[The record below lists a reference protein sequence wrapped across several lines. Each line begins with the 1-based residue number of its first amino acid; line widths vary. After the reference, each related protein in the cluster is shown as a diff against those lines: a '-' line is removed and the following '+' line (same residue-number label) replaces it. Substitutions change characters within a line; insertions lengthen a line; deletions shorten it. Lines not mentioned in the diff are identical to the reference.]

1 MAEVRDYRKSADKP
15 RNYKAIVSSTREI
28 RDPNPG
34 RSSRYTALNFAQNG
48 NLLAA
53 DSEYKE
59 VCIFNRNG
67 KQVKTFSVDFLEDED
82 IVGIGELSDGN
93 IAVCGY
99 DSDIVKV
106 FTLNGNFV
114 EKFHLEFELPDDELW
129 SMPYGMVVN
138 KDGRV
143 FVVSSSDTKVI
154 VFNEKGEFQYSF
166 DCEVD
171 SHVHDLTGVC
181 IGSDGLLYVTYYESN
196 EVLVFQENG
205 TFVHSFSSGPEN
217 YPMGIA
223 ATKDGHLIV
232 TSSFN
237 NKLRLSIFTTSG
249 EYVHEV
255 NNIRVENPLHVAVD
269 NNSFI
274 YVPCN
279 NNVISVL

>member
-1 MAEVRDYRKSADKP
+1 MAEMNDGTSAYKT
-15 RNYKAIVSSTREI
+15 RNYKNIVSRTREI
-28 RDPNPG
+28 RDPDLERN
-34 RSSRYTALNFAQNG
+34 RIYTALTISRNG
-48 NLLAA
+48 SLLAA
-53 DSEYKE
+53 DSKYKE
-59 VCIFNRNG
+59 ICIFNSNG
-67 KQVKTFSVDFLEDED
+67 KLVKTFSVDFFEDED
-82 IVGIGELSDGN
+82 ILGIAELSDGN

-106 FTLNGNFV
+106 FTLNGDFV
-114 EKFHLEFELPDDELW
+114 EKFPLEFELPDDELW

-205 TFVHSFSSGPEN
+205 PFVHSFSSGPEN

-223 ATKDGHLIV
+223 ATKDGHLV
-232 TSSFN
+232 VASSSES
-237 NKLRLSIFTTSG
+237 KLSIFTTSG
-249 EYVHEV
+249 ECVHEV
-255 NNIRVENPLHVAVD
+255 QDIEITMEDPTGIAVD
-269 NNSFI
+269 NNGFI
-274 YVPCN
+274 YVADSSSG
-279 NNVISVL
+279 VISVF